1 MNKFNLII
9 HNIQKNNKLNLIL
22 YLKYKYNIINYN
34 IINYNL
40 IFDKK
45 KKKMFI
51 TILNYLF

>member
-9 HNIQKNNKLNLIL
+9 HNIQKYNKLNLIL
-22 YLKYKYNIINYN
+22 YLKNKYNIINYN

-51 TILNYLF
+51 

>member
-51 TILNYLF
+51 